1 MVLEVKVHTVNFSA
15 MTATQGIFPAW
26 MYFSSWLSDSRSNP
40 PLRRMGGRMILLR
53 QGLDAP
59 NSGLRLGS
67 KTSSL
72 EFIMEAS
79 QRLTNIKT
87 VAFHMMER
95 VLALVAILL
104 NP

>member
-1 MVLEVKVHTVNFSA
+1 
-15 MTATQGIFPAW
+15 
-26 MYFSSWLSDSRSNP
+26 
-40 PLRRMGGRMILLR
+40 MILLR

-104 NP
+104 DPWPQPAQPLGGRGPRIQAIGSCLAQTTPPW